1 MYRSNKQTFYI
12 LYIVDDIELNGVV
25 TNIVL
30 NVVNSRTEEAC
41 EPN

>member
-25 TNIVL
+25 TYIVL

-41 EPN
+41 EP